1 MVCAKCDSA
10 RAGVRRRFA
19 LFGRMFVAVLVLAG
33 AGLSAGSVLA
43 QEDLNRGKTPA
54 QLFASDCAECHRN
67 PRSISKRDNANALAD
82 YLRVHYTA
90 SRESAAAIAGYLV
103 SLGGA
108 VEPARPARSATP
120 SRPKSQP
127 GEAAAPK
134 SGDVKSGDVKSGD
147 VKSGDV
153 RSGDAKPAESK
164 PADPKPSETKPAET
178 APQAPAAAPASEP
191 PAAAAPPANPG

>member
-1 MVCAKCDSA
+1 MS
-10 RAGVRRRFA
+10 
-19 LFGRMFVAVLVLAG
+19 VAVLVLAG

-90 SRESAAAIAGYLV
+90 SRESAAAIAGYLA

-120 SRPKSQP
+120 SRPKNQP
-127 GEAAAPK
+127 SEAAAPK

-147 VKSGDV
+147 VK
-153 RSGDAKPAESK
+153 PAESK
-164 PADPKPSETKPAET
+164 PADSKPSETKPAET

-191 PAAAAPPANPG
+191 PAATAPPANPG

>member
-1 MVCAKCDSA
+1 
-10 RAGVRRRFA
+10 
-19 LFGRMFVAVLVLAG
+19 MFVAVLVLAG
-33 AGLSAGSVLA
+33 AGLSTGSVLA

-127 GEAAAPK
+127 GEAAAPR
-134 SGDVKSGDVKSGD
+134 
-147 VKSGDV
+147 SGDV

-178 APQAPAAAPASEP
+178 APHAPAAAPASEP